1 MTDAHVTLE
10 QQCCGVTLAAVE
22 TMLIR
27 FCDEISIH
35 GTATVDL
42 TVKLTNKDC
51 DVPFDILL
59 ARLDKRQGSWVPKET
74 FFSLFS
80 E

>member
-1 MTDAHVTLE
+1 MTDAYVTLE

-27 FCDEISIH
+27 FCGEISIH

-51 DVPFDILL
+51 EVPFDILL
-59 ARLDKRQGSWVPKET
+59 ACLDK
-74 FFSLFS
+74 L
-80 E
+80 